1 MDKSYRAKNSQF
13 LLDLFESNIKSH
25 RECFLTLSK
34 TFSISWQLLQG
45 SREASAQTRPSL
57 KQVWLRKDWPWLLGS
72 QRVIHIIAF
81 PSVYC
86 IVLLLP

>member
-1 MDKSYRAKNSQF
+1 MFLNFIKNLQYLMPTATRS
-13 LLDLFESNIKSH
+13 
-25 RECFLTLSK
+25 
-34 TFSISWQLLQG
+34 QG
-45 SREASAQTRPSL
+45 SLSPDQAFIKTQ
-57 KQVWLRKDWPWLLGS
+57 QVWLRKDWPWLLGS